1 MKLSIPQGFSRC
13 NNRHIKAKI
22 NAKTGGPEDWFTPK
36 NMAQFGYKTFS
47 FDFFVNWQTNRFVNC
62 LWMKRFIDVK
72 LSALI
77 QDANWKDKIV
87 GLLKESEGEARLL
100 DLYTFCTTQGLHA
113 DFLIFNDDLGAED
126 SPIIYARVQ
135 ANGFRIKCIT
145 LETLKEKIRIGTGRA
160 FTIGSKGLGFSTSSL
175 ECLLS
180 KTDTPYPGDADV
192 VLANDNYSEFVILE
206 FKKHNLAAPLS
217 QQRLSNYYPRPDRA
231 KYNRLNML
239 RQWLPNARLY
249 TVYYTTDARNETKIE
264 LNAYGEAALGEYA
277 SVELNS
283 PSNKN
288 DQEEVL
294 HYLRQCSYFF
304 NQSMQ

>member
-1 MKLSIPQGFSRC
+1 MKLSIPQGLSRC

-36 NMAQFGYKTFS
+36 NMAQLGYKSFS
-47 FDFFVNWQTNRFVNC
+47 FDFFVNWDTHKFVNC

-72 LSALI
+72 VSALI

-113 DFLIFNDDLGAED
+113 DFLIFNDAMWSTDQL
-126 SPIIYARVQ
+126 IIYARVQ

-145 LETLKEKIRIGTGRA
+145 LETLKEKIRMGTGKA

-192 VLANDNYSEFVILE
+192 VLANDNYSEFIILE

-217 QQRLSNYYPRPDRA
+217 QQRLNNYYPRPDSA

-239 RQWLPNARLY
+239 REWLPNARLY
-249 TVYYTTDARNETKIE
+249 TVYYTTDARNGTKLE
-264 LNAYGEAALGEYA
+264 LNAYGGVALGEYA
-277 SVELNS
+277 SLALNS

-294 HYLRQCSYFF
+294 DYVSQCVHFF
-304 NQSMQ
+304 NKPVQ